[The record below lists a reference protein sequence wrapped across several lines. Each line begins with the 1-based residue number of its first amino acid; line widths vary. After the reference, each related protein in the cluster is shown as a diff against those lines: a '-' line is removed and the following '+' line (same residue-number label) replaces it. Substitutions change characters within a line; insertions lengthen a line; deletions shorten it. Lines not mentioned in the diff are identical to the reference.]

1 MVWFEDARAGLG
13 PGLTAKSLKQLKSK
27 IRGIEL
33 TVLGESVLKDL
44 VRRYNVIHPSVDEA
58 FDGDGY
64 VLTVREDRTLNYLEH
79 RNMISKEI
87 VFTPPD
93 CVAHLTSKSRFGRLG
108 LSFLNSVKVHSGFV
122 GRLALELV
130 NLSNDRT
137 PITIHQ
143 GDPLIHIEFIRRE
156 GSPSPYN
163 GRYMFQFMDE
173 AETQMYVKILS
184 QNFPALFPRDKL
196 EQIRQSRLV
205 TEG

>member
-1 MVWFEDARAGLG
+1 M
-13 PGLTAKSLKQLKSK
+13 
-27 IRGIEL
+27 
-33 TVLGESVLKDL
+33 TVLGESILKDL
-44 VRRYNVIHPSVDEA
+44 VEKYKVIHPTADGA

-79 RNMISKEI
+79 RNMISREI

-130 NLSNDRT
+130 NLSNERS
-137 PITIHQ
+137 PITIRQ
-143 GDPLIHIEFIRRE
+143 GDPLIHIEFLRRE
-156 GSPSPYN
+156 GVPAPYS

-173 AETQMYVKILS
+173 KETRMYADILS
-184 QNFPALFPRDKL
+184 KNFPKLFPRSKL
-196 EQIRQSRLV
+196 DQIRKSRLLK
-205 TEG
+205 ED

>member
-1 MVWFEDARAGLG
+1 M
-13 PGLTAKSLKQLKSK
+13 
-27 IRGIEL
+27 
-33 TVLGESVLKDL
+33 TVLGASILREMVSK
-44 VRRYNVIHPSVDEA
+44 YKVIHPVDENA

-64 VLTVREDRTLNYLEH
+64 VLTVREDRTLHYLEH

-130 NLSNDRT
+130 NLSNERT
-137 PITIHQ
+137 PITIKQ
-143 GDPLIHIEFIRRE
+143 GDPLIHIEFLRRE
-156 GSPSPYN
+156 GSPDPYS

-173 AETQMYVKILS
+173 AETDMYVKILRA
-184 QNFPALFPRDKL
+184 NFAALFPAEKL
-196 EQIRQSRLV
+196 QAIRKNRLIA
-205 TEG
+205 ED